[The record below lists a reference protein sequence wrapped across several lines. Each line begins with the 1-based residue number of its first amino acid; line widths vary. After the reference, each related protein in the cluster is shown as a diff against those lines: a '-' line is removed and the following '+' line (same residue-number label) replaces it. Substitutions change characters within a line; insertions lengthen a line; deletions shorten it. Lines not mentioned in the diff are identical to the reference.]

1 MKSIIV
7 INRARCN
14 NCNEIIKSLS
24 VHDFKWCKCHQLAID
39 GGDCYIRRVVENE
52 NNYIDLNEIINIEN
66 EYKVDRVN
74 LKQLDFKERCC
85 VCNSADVLLYK
96 GDGSY
101 IEGYDILGY
110 ICHACKCLYIFNDI
124 KFK

>member
-14 NCNEIIKSLS
+14 NCNEIIKSLTI
-24 VHDFKWCKCHQLAID
+24 HDFKWCKCYRLAVD
-39 GGDCYIRRVVENE
+39 GGNCYIRRFVENG
-52 NNYIDLNEIINIEN
+52 NNCLHLNKIVNIED

-74 LKQLDFKERCC
+74 LKQLEFKEKCC
-85 VCNSADVLLYK
+85 ICNSMDVLLYK
-96 GDGSY
+96 VDRRY

-110 ICHACKCLYIFNDI
+110 ICNTCKCLYIFNNI